1 MAAQEQLPKSIR
13 KPLALTWAGLWAER
27 VTHAFWPVWSVLFV
41 FAGLMMFGLFGPLP
55 FWGLAL
61 TVGLF
66 GLAVAVYLVRGL
78 RSFHVPSR
86 EDALR
91 RLDATLP
98 GRPIAALRDRP
109 AVGNGD
115 PASEAL
121 WHAHLAR
128 MAERVQ
134 AAKAV
139 GPALSQTK
147 RDPYALRYVAIVAVA
162 MGLLFGSFGQM
173 GALSDGAGSGAA
185 QAAGPSWEG
194 WVEPPAHTRQ
204 PALYLNDLAAGS
216 LDLMQGSRITVRLY
230 GGDGLSVEET
240 ISGAP
245 PEQLM
250 TVTDAPV
257 RTREVMVQQSGTLE
271 ITGDGGRL
279 WAIALRPDAAPTVSQ
294 NGEVEVTP
302 EGEMSLPFYAEDDYG
317 IVAGSAELRLD
328 LASVDRRYGLEVA
341 PEPREAVRLD
351 LPLSYSGSRQAFS
364 EFLREDFSKHPWA
377 NLPVH
382 VMLEVEDAVGQTGH
396 SDVLAFSLPGRRFFD
411 PMARAV
417 IEARRDL
424 LWNRENTGR
433 ITQLMRAVTYRPQ
446 DIFRN
451 MERYETLQDIMVR
464 LETAGPEMDSAARDT
479 FAEELWAYALELED
493 GDLEDA
499 RERMREAQ
507 ERLTEAMRNG
517 ASPEEIERLMQ
528 ELREATREFMQELAE
543 RNGEQMDNDAQS
555 NSENT
560 MELTQNDLQE
570 MMDRIQELMNEGRM
584 AEAQQLLDQLMQMME
599 NMTVQQGQGG
609 QGQQAMDDLG
619 NTLREQQELSD
630 DAFDQLNQGQQGQQG
645 QEGQQQGQ
653 GQQGQQGEGQQGDQA
668 QNGQG
673 QGPGLADQLA
683 QRQRSLRNELER
695 QRRNLPGAGT
705 EEGEAARRSLEDA
718 GRSMDQAEDAL
729 RDNDLGEAIDRQAD
743 AIESMREG
751 LRSLNDALEG
761 EQQGQQQAGGQQGQG
776 RPSGEGREDPL
787 GRREGNGAPMGTE
800 DELLQGEDVYRR
812 AEELTDE
819 IRRRSAE
826 TERPE
831 EERDYLNRLLDRF

>member
-78 RSFHVPSR
+78 RAFHVPSR

-115 PASEAL
+115 PASEAM
-121 WHAHLAR
+121 WRAHLAR

-173 GALSDGAGSGAA
+173 GALSDGAGTGAA

-204 PALYLNDLAAGS
+204 PALYLNDLPAGQ
-216 LDLMQGSRITVRLY
+216 LDLMQGSRVIVRLY
-230 GGDGLSVEET
+230 GGEGLTLSET
-240 ISGAP
+240 VSGAA

-250 TVTDAPV
+250 TAVDAPV
-257 RTREVMVQQSGTLE
+257 RTREFSVTQNGTVE
-271 ITGDGGRL
+271 ITGDGGRT
-279 WAIALRPDAAPTVSQ
+279 WTVALRPDAVPTVSQ
-294 NGEVEVTP
+294 NGELEVTP
-302 EGEMSLPFYAEDDYG
+302 EGEMSLPFWAEDDYG
-317 IVAGSAELRLD
+317 IVAGSAEIRLD
-328 LASVDRRYGLEVA
+328 LASVDRRYGLA
-341 PEPREAVRLD
+341 PEPEPRDALRSD
-351 LPLSYSGSRQAFS
+351 LPLSYSGNRQAFG
-364 EFLREDFSKHPWA
+364 EILREDFSKHPWA

-382 VMLEVEDAVGQTGH
+382 VVLQVEDAIGQVGH
-396 SDVLAFSLPGRRFFD
+396 SDVLAFELPGRRFFD

-424 LWNRENTGR
+424 LWNRENVGR
-433 ITQLMRAVTYRPQ
+433 IGQVMRAVTYRPE
-446 DIFRN
+446 DVLRN
-451 MERYETLQDIMVR
+451 MERYEGLKAILAR
-464 LETAGPEMDSAARDT
+464 LDDAGTSMEGATRDAL
-479 FAEELWAYALELED
+479 AEELWAYALELED

-499 RERMREAQ
+499 RERMRQAQ

-517 ASPEEIERLMQ
+517 ASPEEIEQLMQ
-528 ELREATREFMQELAE
+528 ELRDATRDFMQELAE
-543 RNGEQMDNDAQS
+543 RNGQDTDDDAQS

-560 MELTQNDLQE
+560 MELSQNDLQE

-584 AEAQQLLDQLMQMME
+584 AEAQQMLDQLMQMME
-599 NMTVQQGQGG
+599 NMSVQRGEGG

-619 NTLREQQELSD
+619 DALRDQQELSD
-630 DAFDQLNQGQQGQQG
+630 EAFDELNRGNQGENG
-645 QEGQQQGQ
+645 EE
-653 GQQGQQGEGQQGDQA
+653 GQQGEGSS
-668 QNGQG
+668 
-673 QGPGLADQLA
+673 LSEQLA
-683 QRQRSLRNELER
+683 ERQRALRQELDR
-695 QRRNLPGAGT
+695 QRRNMPGAGT
-705 EEGEAARRSLEDA
+705 EEGDAARRSLDDA
-718 GRSMDQAEDAL
+718 GRSMDEAEDAL
-729 RDNDLGEAIDRQAD
+729 RENDLGEAIDRQAD

-751 LRSLNDALEG
+751 LRSLEQALEG
-761 EQQGQQQAGGQQGQG
+761 QEQGQDQAGGQQGQG
-776 RPSGEGREDPL
+776 RPMGEGRQDPL

-800 DELLQGEDVYRR
+800 DQMLNGEDVYRR
-812 AEELTDE
+812 AEELTEE

>member
-27 VTHAFWPVWSVLFV
+27 VTHAFWPAWSVLFV

-78 RSFHVPSR
+78 RAFHVPSR

-121 WHAHLAR
+121 WRAHLAR

-173 GALSDGAGSGAA
+173 GALSDGAGTGAA

-204 PALYLNDLAAGS
+204 PALYLNDLPAGQ
-216 LDLMQGSRITVRLY
+216 LDLMQGSRVIVRLY
-230 GGDGLSVEET
+230 GGEGLTLSET
-240 ISGAP
+240 VSGAA

-250 TVTDAPV
+250 TAVDAPV
-257 RTREVMVQQSGTLE
+257 RTREFSVTQNGTVE
-271 ITGDGGRL
+271 ITGDGGRT
-279 WAIALRPDAAPTVSQ
+279 WTVALRPDAVPTVSQ
-294 NGEVEVTP
+294 NGELEVTP
-302 EGEMSLPFYAEDDYG
+302 EGEMSLPFWAEDDYG
-317 IVAGSAELRLD
+317 IVAGSAEIRLD
-328 LASVDRRYGLEVA
+328 LASVDRRYGLGPE
-341 PEPREAVRLD
+341 PEPRDALRSD
-351 LPLSYSGSRQAFS
+351 LPLSYSGNRQAFG
-364 EFLREDFSKHPWA
+364 EILREDFSKHPWA

-382 VMLEVEDAVGQTGH
+382 VVLQVEDAIGQVGH
-396 SDVLAFSLPGRRFFD
+396 SDVLAFELPGRRFFD

-424 LWNRENTGR
+424 LWNRENVGR
-433 ITQLMRAVTYRPQ
+433 IGQVMRAVTYRPE
-446 DIFRN
+446 DVFRN
-451 MERYETLQDIMVR
+451 MERYEGLKAILAR
-464 LETAGPEMDSAARDT
+464 LDDAGTSMDGATREAL
-479 FAEELWAYALELED
+479 AEELWAYALELED

-499 RERMREAQ
+499 RERMRQAQ

-517 ASPEEIERLMQ
+517 ASPEEIEQLMQ
-528 ELREATREFMQELAE
+528 ELRDATRDFMQELAE
-543 RNGEQMDNDAQS
+543 RNGQDTDDDAQS
-555 NSENT
+555 SSENT
-560 MELTQNDLQE
+560 MELSQNDLQE

-584 AEAQQLLDQLMQMME
+584 AEAQQMLDQLMQMME
-599 NMTVQQGQGG
+599 NMSVQRGEGG

-619 NTLREQQELSD
+619 DALRDQQELSD
-630 DAFDQLNQGQQGQQG
+630 EAFDELNRGNQGENG
-645 QEGQQQGQ
+645 EE
-653 GQQGQQGEGQQGDQA
+653 GQQGEGSS
-668 QNGQG
+668 
-673 QGPGLADQLA
+673 LSEQLA
-683 QRQRSLRNELER
+683 ERQRALRQELDR
-695 QRRNLPGAGT
+695 QRRNMPGAGT
-705 EEGEAARRSLEDA
+705 EEGDAARRSLDDA
-718 GRSMDQAEDAL
+718 GRSMDEAEDAL
-729 RDNDLGEAIDRQAD
+729 RENDLGEAIDRQAD

-751 LRSLNDALEG
+751 LRSLEQALEG
-761 EQQGQQQAGGQQGQG
+761 QEQGQDQAGGQQGQG
-776 RPSGEGREDPL
+776 RPMGEGRQDPL

-800 DELLQGEDVYRR
+800 DQMLNGEDVYRR
-812 AEELTDE
+812 AEELTEE

>member
-78 RSFHVPSR
+78 RSFHMPSR

-121 WHAHLAR
+121 WHAHLLR

-147 RDPYALRYVAIVAVA
+147 RDPYALRYVAIVAAA

-173 GALSDGAGSGAA
+173 GALSDGTGSGAA

-204 PALYLNDLAAGS
+204 PALYLNDLAAGP
-216 LDLMQGSRITVRLY
+216 LDLMQGSRVIVRLY
-230 GGDGLSVEET
+230 GGEGLTLSET
-240 ISGAP
+240 VSGDA
-245 PEQLM
+245 PEQLL
-250 TVTDAPV
+250 TAADAPV
-257 RTREVMVQQSGTLE
+257 RTREFSVAQSGTLE
-271 ITGDGGRL
+271 ITGDGGRA
-279 WAIALRPDAAPTVSQ
+279 WTVALRPDAVPTVSQ
-294 NGEVEVTP
+294 NGEVEATP

-317 IVAGSAELRLD
+317 IVGGSAEIRLD
-328 LASVDRRYGLEVA
+328 LASVDRRYGLALE
-341 PEPREAVRLD
+341 PEPRDGLRSD
-351 LPLSYSGSRQAFS
+351 LPLSYSGSRQAFG
-364 EFLREDFSKHPWA
+364 EILREDFSKHPWA

-382 VMLEVEDAVGQTGH
+382 VVLRVEDAIGQVGH
-396 SDVLAFSLPGRRFFD
+396 SDVLAFELPGRRFFD
-411 PMARAV
+411 PVARAV

-424 LWNRENTGR
+424 MWNRENASR
-433 ITQLMRAVTYRPQ
+433 IGQVMRAVTYRPE
-446 DIFRN
+446 DVFRN
-451 MERYETLQDIMVR
+451 MERYEGLKAILAR
-464 LETAGPEMDSAARDT
+464 LETAGTSMDAETRDAL
-479 FAEELWAYALELED
+479 AEELWAYALELED

-499 RERMREAQ
+499 RERMRQAQ

-528 ELREATREFMQELAE
+528 ELRDATRDFMQELAE
-543 RNGEQMDNDAQS
+543 RNGDQMDDDAQS

-584 AEAQQLLDQLMQMME
+584 AEAQQMLDQLMQMME
-599 NMTVQQGQGG
+599 NMSVQQGQGG

-630 DAFDQLNQGQQGQQG
+630 DAFDQLNQGQQGQ
-645 QEGQQQGQ
+645 EGQQQGQ
-653 GQQGQQGEGQQGDQA
+653 GQQGQGQQGDQA

-673 QGPGLADQLA
+673 QGQGLADQLA

-705 EEGEAARRSLEDA
+705 EDGDAARRNLDDA
-718 GRSMDQAEDAL
+718 GRSMDEAEDAL

-751 LRSLNDALEG
+751 LRSLEQALEG
-761 EQQGQQQAGGQQGQG
+761 QEQGQDQAGGQQGQG
-776 RPSGEGREDPL
+776 RPMGEGRQDPL

-800 DELLQGEDVYRR
+800 DPMLNGEDVYRR
-812 AEELTDE
+812 AEELTEE